1 MGKEVKKLTG
11 WLTAPIWLPAM
22 LLAAVTIFVV
32 NWMGEWC
39 DE

>member
-1 MGKEVKKLTG
+1 MRRAIE

-22 LLAAVTIFVV
+22 LLAAVVIFVV

-39 DE
+39 DGYR